1 MLKRRKLKLLAKKLN
16 VMDMNLD
23 TKNQLLNGVNQHL
36 NQDGKQKLKKVI
48 NLHQR
53 NLKVVIILYK

>member
-1 MLKRRKLKLLAKKLN
+1 
-16 VMDMNLD
+16 MNLD

-36 NQDGKQKLKKVI
+36 KKDGKQKLKKVI

-53 NLKVVIILYK
+53 NLKVVIILFK

>member
-1 MLKRRKLKLLAKKLN
+1 
-16 VMDMNLD
+16 MDMNLD

-53 NLKVVIILYK
+53 NLKRVIILYK